1 MMKASIFAAA
11 AVASASAAP
20 LAPNELLLASF
31 DRCAPLR
38 LAEPGWLIV
47 WLSCICWLVSLCT
60 ARSSSPTFYKWSEQ
74 NDPVS
79 NAALSGL
86 HSLTF

>member
-47 WLSCICWLVSLCT
+47 WLSCICWSSHCAGRLTVRGRLTVHVCAPQLVADVLQVVRT
-60 ARSSSPTFYKWSEQ
+60 E
-74 NDPVS
+74 
-79 NAALSGL
+79 
-86 HSLTF
+86 